1 MEVIA
6 QYALSPQE
14 HAFGIREACN
24 AVIVRTTELLVELHG
39 HRCGMPTAPAILAR
53 SNLRQK
59 DLVNGFSQQGALR
72 LPGMLETCRFVQA
85 NLGPDAI
92 AAMAPDSPVTKA
104 LVKLNRLWSAMDQHT
119 LVMVLDNERI
129 ECARPV
135 RLGPAAEAEPCAGT
149 YFAPRLAFDEDN
161 FAVGGTLHQLAEP
174 AEGRERL
181 RRIGK
186 LVIHFDAQGAFYE
199 LMARRDQARDAYLR
213 ITGTGG
219 RRDNTYLFKD
229 AEVELAY
236 VADVGK
242 PLPRDGPQYPLFPEP
257 PRA

>member
-6 QYALSPQE
+6 QYALRPQVHE
-14 HAFGIREACN
+14 FGIREACN
-24 AVIVRTTELLVELHG
+24 AVIVRTAELLAELHG

-53 SNLRQK
+53 SNLRQV
-59 DLVNGFSQQGALR
+59 DLVDGFSQRGALR

-92 AAMAPDSPVTKA
+92 AAMDPDSPVTKA
-104 LVKLNRLWSAMDQHT
+104 LVKLNRLWSAMGQHT
-119 LVMVLDNERI
+119 LVMVVDNKRI

-135 RLGPAAEAEPCAGT
+135 RLGPAAVAAPCAGT
-149 YFAPRLAFDEDN
+149 YFATALAFGEKT
-161 FAVGGTLHQLAEP
+161 FAVSGTLHQLAEP

-181 RRIGK
+181 RRIGG
-186 LVIHFDAQGAFYE
+186 LALNFNARAAFYE
-199 LMARRDQARDAYLR
+199 LMARRTQAADAYLR

-219 RRDNTYLFKD
+219 RRDDTYLFKD

-242 PLPRDGPQYPLFPEP
+242 PLPGDGPQYPLFPGP